1 MKWRWR
7 DDVTNEESILATAK
21 DCCRLSPLVKSL
33 LPIQSMTNFVY
44 VGTKGHLSPRVRG
57 ETQAGRE
64 SCENTIGIDLQD
76 A

>member
-1 MKWRWR
+1 MTSPIRNAFLPQPR
-7 DDVTNEESILATAK
+7 TAAGYGLNK
-21 DCCRLSPLVKSL
+21 RSL
-33 LPIQSMTNFVY
+33 LPIQSMTNCLY
-44 VGTKGHLSPRVRG
+44 VGTKGHLSPTVRG

>member
-1 MKWRWR
+1 MMSPMRKAFLPQPR
-7 DDVTNEESILATAK
+7 TAAGYVLNK
-21 DCCRLSPLVKSL
+21 RSL

-44 VGTKGHLSPRVRG
+44 VGTKGQLSPRVRG

>member
-1 MKWRWR
+1 MMSPMRNAFLPQPR
-7 DDVTNEESILATAK
+7 TAAGYVLNK
-21 DCCRLSPLVKSL
+21 RSL
-33 LPIQSMTNFVY
+33 LPIQSITNFVY

-57 ETQAGRE
+57 ETQADRE